1 MRRAGIPL
9 AFHGWRMEVIMAR
22 LRLLL
27 PVIVAFTAV
36 AAYAQASF
44 VVERIDVNPGIRAA
58 IIRAE
63 TRLVTGRSYTTED
76 VEQAVYRVRR
86 LPFVTDAGYTLIPG
100 SSPSSRVVQI
110 NVIDQ
115 HPFNY
120 DADLQGTAIHQ
131 SGGAQIGGFLG
142 YSFFPGT
149 TGVLDLTFGGTTFSG
164 DSGSSGTPGSFGAR
178 YTAYGLFGTGAY
190 AAAGITRSSA
200 GEANPSFSFGIP
212 LGLTQTFRG
221 NYQRSSQN
229 SDSPTFASAD
239 WLLDRTDDP
248 YFARHGLMLSAGPQW
263 TKQRFVTDIISGRFN
278 EFHLHSD
285 QTIDRKGLSATAGN
299 FRPLAQHSVLWS
311 RVTVSRFDESGVYNG
326 QSTPKVNETNGD
338 FLIGLAHNFDS
349 GTGGGDMFNRGR
361 VELGAGYRFQSRDST
376 VHNFRDKGFEGNVG
390 FAYRSEWGVIHLSM
404 SYIAD

>member
-1 MRRAGIPL
+1 
-9 AFHGWRMEVIMAR
+9 MAR
-22 LRLLL
+22 LRLFL
-27 PVIVAFTAV
+27 PVLVALMAA
-36 AAYAQASF
+36 AAYAQTSF
-44 VVERIDVNPGIRAA
+44 VVERIDVNPAIRAA
-58 IIRAE
+58 IIRSE
-63 TRLVTGRSYTTED
+63 MRLVTGRSYTTED

-149 TGVLDLTFGGTTFSG
+149 KGVLDLTFGGNTFSN
-164 DSGSSGTPGSFGAR
+164 SEGSTGAPGSFGAR
-178 YTAYGLFGTGAY
+178 YTAYGLFGTSAY
-190 AAAGITRSSA
+190 AAAGITYAHSRSSA

-229 SDSPTFASAD
+229 SDSPTFVGAD

-263 TKQRFVTDIISGRFN
+263 TKQRFIIDIISGRFN

-285 QTIDRKGLSATAGN
+285 QTIDRKGLSATAEQ
-299 FRPLAQHSVLWS
+299 FRPLAQHSALWS
-311 RVTVSRFDESGVYNG
+311 RVTASRFDESGVYNG

-338 FLIGLAHNFDS
+338 FLIGLAHNFDRSS
-349 GTGGGDMFNRGR
+349 GGNMFNRGR
-361 VELGAGYRFQSRDST
+361 VEIGAGYRFQNRDQTIHS
-376 VHNFRDKGFEGNVG
+376 FRDNGFEVNAG
-390 FAYRSEWGVIHLSM
+390 FAYRSAWGVVHLSM
-404 SYIAD
+404 SYVAD